1 MTIADDGRSPCLD
14 IPRSVSIAHS
24 NDSERSRLAGLER
37 ERAPQGGVRGPVIG
51 QNLDRARIE
60 CRIVGA
66 DRPRKN
72 DERKIA
78 SILDDYGKF
87 EFRRVATARSRRLV
101 LDREASVG
109 RGR

>member
-1 MTIADDGRSPCLD
+1 VTIADDWRSPHLD

-24 NDSERSRLAGLER
+24 NEGERSRLAGLER

-51 QNLDRARIE
+51 QNLDRARID

-66 DRPRKN
+66 DRPGKN

-78 SILDDYGKF
+78 PILDDYGIF
-87 EFRRVATARSRRLV
+87 ECRQVAIARSRRLD

-109 RGR
+109 KGR